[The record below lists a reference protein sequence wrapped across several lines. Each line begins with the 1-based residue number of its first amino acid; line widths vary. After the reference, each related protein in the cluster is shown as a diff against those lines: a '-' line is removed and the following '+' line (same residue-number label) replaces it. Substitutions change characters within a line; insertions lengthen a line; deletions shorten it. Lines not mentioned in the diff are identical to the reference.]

1 MITRRHIFWLWFP
14 LALSMTLMMLEGPAI
29 QGAIARL
36 PDPALNLAA
45 FGLVLG
51 IQLIIES
58 PIIMLVSTAIALA
71 KDAQSYRALRN
82 FATGLN
88 VGLTILAGVIA
99 WTPLFDLIA
108 GGLLGVPPQIV
119 EAGRPAMKIML
130 FWTAAIGWRRFY
142 QGILVRFGQSRF
154 VTLGTA
160 VRLASIVAV
169 AVGGVVWGGASG
181 ASVGATII
189 MAGVAVEFFVTYAL
203 ARGCVRGELL
213 AKQSPPDNPLTTRE
227 IIRFHTPLAATSLL
241 TLLVQPVTA
250 AALARLAMPRE
261 TLAAWPVVFST
272 MLILRGWGLAL
283 QEITIAQAKDQRML
297 APLRSFAFLVAAA
310 TSAFAG
316 FVALTPLLELHL
328 RYVIG
333 LAPEL
338 IGYVRLGVLL
348 SLLLPALTA
357 MTSWLRGLFVAAS
370 ATGVVYQGMMVNLL
384 ANASMLLLGVV
395 LQLPGVPVAAFA
407 LTLAML
413 AEYAYLRSRN
423 ARLEQPVEYTPAPRP
438 AARARPQA
446 DPSVSHAD

>member
-1 MITRRHIFWLWFP
+1 
-14 LALSMTLMMLEGPAI
+14 
-29 QGAIARL
+29 
-36 PDPALNLAA
+36 
-45 FGLVLG
+45 
-51 IQLIIES
+51 
-58 PIIMLVSTAIALA
+58 
-71 KDAQSYRALRN
+71 
-82 FATGLN
+82 
-88 VGLTILAGVIA
+88 
-99 WTPLFDLIA
+99 
-108 GGLLGVPPQIV
+108 
-119 EAGRPAMKIML
+119 
-130 FWTAAIGWRRFY
+130 
-142 QGILVRFGQSRF
+142 
-154 VTLGTA
+154 
-160 VRLASIVAV
+160 
-169 AVGGVVWGGASG
+169 
-181 ASVGATII
+181 
-189 MAGVAVEFFVTYAL
+189 
-203 ARGCVRGELL
+203 
-213 AKQSPPDNPLTTRE
+213 
-227 IIRFHTPLAATSLL
+227 
-241 TLLVQPVTA
+241 
-250 AALARLAMPRE
+250 
-261 TLAAWPVVFST
+261 
-272 MLILRGWGLAL
+272 
-283 QEITIAQAKDQRML
+283 ML